1 MARGPRKTLED
12 KIEEKREV
20 IANLEARL
28 NHEYEELQALLDE
41 QDRRELEKL
50 KEVLDDSGLSIEELI
65 SVAKEIKQES
75 VA

>member
-12 KIEEKREV
+12 KIEEKRDV

>member
-12 KIEEKREV
+12 KIEEKRDV
-20 IANLEARL
+20 IATLEARL

>member
-65 SVAKEIKQES
+65 SVAKEIRQES